1 MICTANQMT
10 GLFMK
15 FNNGL
20 KALLENRLSF
30 LMKMKDSA
38 FLFKII
44 FLKKRTAQLY
54 KIIKESFHLK
64 IKKSKICFW

>member
-1 MICTANQMT
+1 MT

>member
-1 MICTANQMT
+1 MICTANQMI

-20 KALLENRLSF
+20 KALLESRLSF

-44 FLKKRTAQLY
+44 EKKNCTALQNY
-54 KIIKESFHLK
+54 
-64 IKKSKICFW
+64 